1 MEGHQHAASQ
11 HGMLAPCQCPHGCSH
26 HAGGQWLKDQAG
38 SRIKLAQGKFFSF
51 SACVDNGS
59 RIKLDQ
65 GNLRPFLVCFDFE
78 VKQGAP
84 VGLRPTPQ
92 LMDRPAHCDR
102 PVAEQLYS
110 QAEGPTLY
118 QMQSTAC
125 LIQVGCQAGG
135 PEQRKDIHNHSIP
148 LPSSGEPII

>member
-1 MEGHQHAASQ
+1 MRV
-11 HGMLAPCQCPHGCSH
+11 
-26 HAGGQWLKDQAG
+26 DNG

>member
-1 MEGHQHAASQ
+1 MA
-11 HGMLAPCQCPHGCSH
+11 CSH
-26 HAGGQWLKDQAG
+26 HVSARIDARTMRVDNGSRIKLAQGSSWLKDQAG
-38 SRIKLAQGKFFSF
+38 SRQVFFVF
-51 SACVDNGS
+51 CLRGHGS

-65 GNLRPFLVCFDFE
+65 GNLRPFLVFFDFE

-92 LMDRPAHCDR
+92 LMDHPAHCDR

-118 QMQSTAC
+118 QMQSTAF
-125 LIQVGCQAGG
+125 LIQVGCQSGG

>member
-1 MEGHQHAASQ
+1 M
-11 HGMLAPCQCPHGCSH
+11 
-26 HAGGQWLKDQAG
+26 
-38 SRIKLAQGKFFSF
+38 R
-51 SACVDNGS
+51 VDNGS

-65 GNLRPFLVCFDFE
+65 GNLHPFLVFFDLE

-118 QMQSTAC
+118 QMQSTAF
-125 LIQVGCQAGG
+125 LIQVGCQSGG